1 MLNEQKVRAVLFYLC
16 VTVFL
21 AGLPPIL
28 SSALGYKFNPRT
40 FKFAK
45 TGLISI
51 KTQPQGADVYLD
63 GRLLD
68 QKTPATI
75 NELLPGSYDIKIEL
89 KHHYPWF
96 AQVNVE
102 PRKVARFEKIIL
114 FPSRPDIEQLN
125 QEKISYFWMDDDEG
139 RIYYFNQD
147 ENILY
152 KSRLN
157 GDKFEEIGSIPQEFS
172 PLPRELKVSP
182 DKQKILIFNG
192 HQVCVLY
199 FQPQG
204 TLSYTQKPVVL
215 NFSNK
220 QISNVFWH
228 SDSYHLV
235 LAADKNIEVLEAAVN
250 PNPVV
255 LVSLNKIISNIFYDS
270 GKDTL
275 YFMDSERAANGVYYD
290 NAYKLDL
297 GSEERPLSNL
307 IKLRQNANK

>member
-1 MLNEQKVRAVLFYLC
+1 MHNEQKVRAVLFYLS
-16 VTVFL
+16 VAVFFT
-21 AGLPPIL
+21 GLPMIL
-28 SSALGYKFNPRT
+28 SSSLGYKFNPRT
-40 FKFAK
+40 FKFTK

-68 QKTPATI
+68 QKTPATV
-75 NELLPGSYDIKIEL
+75 NELLPGSYNIKIAL
-89 KHHYPWF
+89 KHHYPWVSL
-96 AQVNVE
+96 VNVE

-125 QEKISYFWMDDDEG
+125 QEKISSFWMDDDEG

-172 PLPRELKVSP
+172 SLPRELKVSP

-192 HQVCVLY
+192 HQVCVFYL
-199 FQPQG
+199 QAQG
-204 TLSYTQKPVVL
+204 GLPYCPEPVVL
-215 NFSNK
+215 SFPDK

-235 LAADKNIEVLEAAVN
+235 LAADKNIEVLEAASN
-250 PNPVV
+250 SNPVN
-255 LVSLNKIISNIFYDS
+255 LVSLNNKISNIFYDS
-270 GKDTL
+270 GRDTL
-275 YFMDSERAANGVYYD
+275 YFMDSERAANGAYYD

-297 GSEERPLSNL
+297 GSEERPLNNF
-307 IKLRQNANK
+307 IKLRQNADK

>member
-16 VTVFL
+16 VTVFF
-21 AGLPPIL
+21 AGLPLIL
-28 SSALGYKFNPRT
+28 SSSLGYKFNPRA
-40 FKFAK
+40 FKFTK

-51 KTQPQGADVYLD
+51 KTQPQGANVYLD

-75 NELLPGSYDIKIEL
+75 NELLPGSYNIKIEL
-89 KHHYPWF
+89 KHHYPWVSL
-96 AQVNVE
+96 VNVE
-102 PRKVARFEKIIL
+102 PRKVSRFEKIIL
-114 FPSRPDIEQLN
+114 FPTRADIEQLN
-125 QEKISYFWMDDDEG
+125 QEKISCFWMDDDEG

-157 GDKFEEIGSIPQEFS
+157 GEKFEEIGGIPLEFS
-172 PLPRELKVSP
+172 PLPRELKISP
-182 DKQKILIFNG
+182 DKQKILIFNE

-199 FQPQG
+199 FQSQG
-204 TLSYTQKPVVL
+204 RLSYDQGPIVL
-215 NFSNK
+215 NFPNK
-220 QISNVFWH
+220 QINNVFWH

-250 PNPVV
+250 SNPVN
-255 LVSLNKIISNIFYDS
+255 LVSLNNKISGIFYDS
-270 GKDTL
+270 GRDTL
-275 YFMDSERAANGVYYD
+275 YFMDSERAINGAYYD
-290 NAYKLDL
+290 NAYRLDL

-307 IKLRQNANK
+307 IKLRQNANR